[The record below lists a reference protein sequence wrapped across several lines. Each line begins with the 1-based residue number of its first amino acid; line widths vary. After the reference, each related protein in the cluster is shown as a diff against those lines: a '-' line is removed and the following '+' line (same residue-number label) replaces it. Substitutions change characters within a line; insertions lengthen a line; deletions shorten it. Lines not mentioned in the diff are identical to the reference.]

1 MDLGR
6 ALRTLEVGPPLLD
19 LDPSIRG
26 IYFPPNS
33 SMIATTYDVQYTYE
47 DMGVFTLSIGVGVD
61 LGLEEASPLVIYSLT
76 ATLTIPVN

>member
-1 MDLGR
+1 
-6 ALRTLEVGPPLLD
+6 
-19 LDPSIRG
+19 
-26 IYFPPNS
+26 
-33 SMIATTYDVQYTYE
+33 MIATTYDVQYTYE